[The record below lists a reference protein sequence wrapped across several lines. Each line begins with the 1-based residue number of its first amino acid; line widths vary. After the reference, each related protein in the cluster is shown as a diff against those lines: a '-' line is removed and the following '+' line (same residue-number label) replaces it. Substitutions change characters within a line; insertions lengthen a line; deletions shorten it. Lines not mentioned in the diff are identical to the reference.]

1 MRRLERNWG
10 KYYKKYMT
18 MSFCL
23 TLGAVPENPAD
34 RLSSFSLQ
42 KHFAPFI
49 PAFSIAWTSIF
60 LDV

>member
-1 MRRLERNWG
+1 
-10 KYYKKYMT
+10 